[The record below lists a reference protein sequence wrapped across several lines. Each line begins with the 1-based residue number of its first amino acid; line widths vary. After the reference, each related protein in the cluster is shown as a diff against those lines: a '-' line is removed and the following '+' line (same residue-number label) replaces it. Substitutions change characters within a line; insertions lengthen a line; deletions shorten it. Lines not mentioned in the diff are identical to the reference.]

1 MMIHVTYKHYPRET
15 MNQLTRV
22 HLIIVKGEEEHPGQ
36 VISLTTM
43 SGSFPEMKGSTGVNS
58 HLDICW

>member
-1 MMIHVTYKHYPRET
+1 

-43 SGSFPEMKGSTGVNS
+43 SGSFPEMKGSTSVNS
-58 HLDICW
+58 HLDVCW